1 MRILVSLLV
10 LGLIAG
16 CSGSDGETSCVYNQA
31 TYGYEYDQISN
42 TGLTLKATGNEYTFI
57 SFEEIE
63 AEYIELEACVADNNT
78 PGPTVIFTSFNDY
91 GFKLELALYNY
102 AIQTVFID
110 TDQEDWLPIRNC
122 ISDREFLRHEFT
134 HHVLFLN
141 GEDTEHTNPIFERC
155 EAFGYKTCNGEYC
168 E

>member
-1 MRILVSLLV
+1 MRIVSLLL

-16 CSGSDGETSCVYNQA
+16 CSSGSDGEQSCVFTQS
-31 TYGYEYDQISN
+31 TYSYEYDQISS

-57 SFEEIE
+57 SFKEME
-63 AEYIELEACVADNNT
+63 AEYIELEACAVDNIT
-78 PGPTVIFTSFNDY
+78 PGPTVVFESFNNS
-91 GFKLELALYNY
+91 GSQIELARYNY
-102 AIQTVFID
+102 ATQTVYID

-122 ISDREFLRHEFT
+122 ISDREFLRHEFM
-134 HHVLFLN
+134 HHVLYLN
-141 GEDTEHTNPIFERC
+141 SEDFEHTNPTFEDC